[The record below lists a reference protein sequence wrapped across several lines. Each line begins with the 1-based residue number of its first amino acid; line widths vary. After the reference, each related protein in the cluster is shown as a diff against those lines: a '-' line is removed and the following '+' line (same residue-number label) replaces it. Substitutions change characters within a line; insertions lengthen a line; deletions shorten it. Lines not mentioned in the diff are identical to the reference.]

1 MDADANAPQTG
12 SSTPRSAVDRLP
24 TDLAGLLK
32 RLSDGLEALYGER
45 YQGLVLYGSYARE
58 EADEGNDVDL
68 LLLLGGAV
76 DATQEIIRAE
86 YVAWL
91 LSLES
96 GYTVSLLPVGA
107 DAYRNSEKPFL
118 RNARKEGM
126 SVT

>member
-12 SSTPRSAVDRLP
+12 SSPPRSATDQLP
-24 TDLAGLLK
+24 ADLAGLLK

-45 YQGLVLYGSYARE
+45 YRGLVLYGSYARG
-58 EADEGNDVDL
+58 EADEGSDVDL
-68 LLLLGGAV
+68 LLLLDGAV
-76 DATQEIIRAE
+76 DTTREVLWAE
-86 YVAWL
+86 DVVWP

-96 GYTVSLLPVGA
+96 GYTLSLLPVDA

-126 SVT
+126 SVA